1 MPIPKPRRRALA
13 LLAALAGAAVL
24 TTPAAAA
31 SGPAQARSS
40 LGSIGQ
46 TSYAQADPSS
56 AGSSS
61 GSTASGSGKTL
72 TVATILS
79 VDSLSPFLAQRLLPT
94 EIHRL
99 MYDFLT
105 NYDVKDDHPIGGL
118 AASWSTSPDKL
129 TWTYTIRDG
138 MKWSDGQP
146 VTADD
151 VAWNYNLMMTNSDAA
166 SANGNFVANFAK
178 VTAGGNQ
185 VVITLKQ
192 PQSTMLA
199 LDIPIVPKHIW
210 ESHVADI
217 GKFNNDSQFPVVGDG
232 PFILTGYQKDQYLTL
247 DANPDYW
254 RGKPGFDHLVF
265 KFYKDADAEVEAL
278 KKGEVDFVSRLT
290 PAQYDSLKGQ
300 SDITVNDAP
309 GKNFYALAINPGATT
324 TSGQAFGDGNPAL
337 QNQQFRQA
345 LMYAI
350 DTKTLVGKTLGGYGQ
365 VGGGYIPP
373 IFSTYHW
380 EPDASTAYSYS
391 PDKAN
396 QMLDAAGFKKGSDGM
411 RTQPDGKP
419 LSLRILGETNR
430 PDDTQNAA
438 YLTEY
443 LKAVGIASTTSIIDQ
458 GKLGDTETAGTFDLA
473 FDSWTVNPDPDYV
486 LSIQKCDARPSKAG
500 GSVSGDDFLCDKN
513 YDALYAKQISE
524 YDAATRA
531 DDVKQM
537 EQTLYTDAYVNVL
550 YYPDVLEAYRSD
562 VIGSWDKQPQPKG
575 VLFGQDGYWS
585 FWSAQPAGAKAT
597 GAAVAKSSSSSNTGL
612 IAGIVVAVVVVGGG
626 ALLLTRR
633 RRTSTAEERE

>member
-1 MPIPKPRRRALA
+1 
-13 LLAALAGAAVL
+13 
-24 TTPAAAA
+24 
-31 SGPAQARSS
+31 
-40 LGSIGQ
+40 
-46 TSYAQADPSS
+46 
-56 AGSSS
+56 
-61 GSTASGSGKTL
+61 
-72 TVATILS
+72 
-79 VDSLSPFLAQRLLPT
+79 
-94 EIHRL
+94 
-99 MYDFLT
+99 
-105 NYDVKDDHPIGGL
+105 
-118 AASWSTSPDKL
+118 
-129 TWTYTIRDG
+129 
-138 MKWSDGQP
+138 
-146 VTADD
+146 
-151 VAWNYNLMMTNSDAA
+151 
-166 SANGNFVANFAK
+166 
-178 VTAGGNQ
+178 
-185 VVITLKQ
+185 
-192 PQSTMLA
+192 
-199 LDIPIVPKHIW
+199 
-210 ESHVADI
+210 
-217 GKFNNDSQFPVVGDG
+217 
-232 PFILTGYQKDQYLTL
+232 
-247 DANPDYW
+247 
-254 RGKPGFDHLVF
+254 
-265 KFYKDADAEVEAL
+265 
-278 KKGEVDFVSRLT
+278 
-290 PAQYDSLKGQ
+290 
-300 SDITVNDAP
+300 
-309 GKNFYALAINPGATT
+309 
-324 TSGQAFGDGNPAL
+324 
-337 QNQQFRQA
+337 
-345 LMYAI
+345 
-350 DTKTLVGKTLGGYGQ
+350 
-365 VGGGYIPP
+365 
-373 IFSTYHW
+373 
-380 EPDASTAYSYS
+380 
-391 PDKAN
+391 
-396 QMLDAAGFKKGSDGM
+396 MLDAAGFKKGSDGM